1 LRIFS
6 PFFNPK
12 SRQAGGRKSKQ
23 AGHEFC
29 GKMPEILVPQYEM
42 AKVDEA
48 KEDIS
53 FQVMVA
59 LNTLIAGM
67 ASILLG
73 VFAAF
78 LLRFIEHIRSQAT
91 HSS

>member
-1 LRIFS
+1 
-6 PFFNPK
+6 
-12 SRQAGGRKSKQ
+12 
-23 AGHEFC
+23 
-29 GKMPEILVPQYEM
+29 MPEILVPQYEM

-53 FQVMVA
+53 FQVIDKAVPPITKAKPRVA

-78 LLRFIEHIRSQAT
+78 FLRFIEHMKSQAI
-91 HSS
+91 HSR